1 MDSIRAKE
9 IISSG
14 DVIQVLYQGSPV
26 WLENVK
32 DNNTAEVTR
41 MDRKDKIEVPVYL
54 LVENKSLV

>member
-41 MDRKDKIEVPVYL
+41 LDRKDKIEVPVYL

>member
-14 DVIQVLYQGSPV
+14 KLIQVLYQGSPV

-41 MDRKDKIEVPVYL
+41 LDRKDKIEVPVYL
-54 LVENKSLV
+54 LVEDKELV